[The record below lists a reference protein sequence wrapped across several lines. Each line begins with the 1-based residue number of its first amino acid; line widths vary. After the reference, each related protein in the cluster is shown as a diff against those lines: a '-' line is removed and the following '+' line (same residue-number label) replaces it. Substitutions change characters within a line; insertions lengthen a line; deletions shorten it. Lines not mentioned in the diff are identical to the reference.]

1 MTLYGFIK
9 YYTAANIR
17 FKIKHPYYIG
27 YHFHDVFDVYYNS
40 DEAKDPAEVLE
51 IIYENERKENEKVK
65 TKTKEKKELF
75 TDNKEILKKSSPKIL
90 LFLIKNAPK

>member
-1 MTLYGFIK
+1 M
-9 YYTAANIR
+9 
-17 FKIKHPYYIG
+17 
-27 YHFHDVFDVYYNS
+27 
-40 DEAKDPAEVLE
+40 LE